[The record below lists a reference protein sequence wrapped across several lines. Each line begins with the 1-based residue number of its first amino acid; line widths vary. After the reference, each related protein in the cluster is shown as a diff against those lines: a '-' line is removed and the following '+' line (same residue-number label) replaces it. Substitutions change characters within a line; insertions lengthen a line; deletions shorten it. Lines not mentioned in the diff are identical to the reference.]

1 MKKTKS
7 VGLVSDKTSVLPN
20 ESLQTT
26 DVAAGALIWRSNI
39 NKINRSYTQETITQD
54 NKNFVNK
61 VSGNGYKII
70 QRTWKTQKIFYFY
83 LKRILTNNWTIKNK
97 PTLKIEI

>member
-26 DVAAGALIWRSNI
+26 DVTAGAFTWTSNI
-39 NKINRSYTQETITQD
+39 NKINRSYTLETKTKD
-54 NKNFVNK
+54 NK
-61 VSGNGYKII
+61 
-70 QRTWKTQKIFYFY
+70 
-83 LKRILTNNWTIKNK
+83 KN
-97 PTLKIEI
+97 